1 MRLIDVDELK
11 EPVGSYNPVKFTS
24 EYGYVISVEDID
36 HAPTVDPVKHGHWVG
51 ISDSEATPRCSNCGR
66 IRFGSSLSYAMKYV
80 PYCEKCGAKMDEKP
94 CDDCQEFDCYGCE
107 YAERKEE

>member
-36 HAPTVDPVKHGHWVG
+36 HAPTVDPVKHGRWIMHPNG
-51 ISDSEATPRCSNCGR
+51 HGTCSNCKKC
-66 IRFGSSLSYAMKYV
+66 SLDIMGGVDSNFC
-80 PYCEKCGAKMDEKP
+80 PNCGAKMDEVS
-94 CDDCQEFDCYGCE
+94 E
-107 YAERKEE
+107 